1 MSVGDDVHANA
12 LVLDA
17 HTDTLQR
24 LVMDGVDLSV
34 RSSGDPLVERA
45 AFRDRLP
52 VRQRHRRHRRGLFG
66 PDDGRPHGPPA
77 EPLVVVVGDTHSEWR
92 LDAGVALLP
101 ADDEAEIVIATAA
114 GRSDEGRS
122 AVEHLRPDDAI
133 IAPAH
138 VLHDLAP
145 RAGWRV
151 IRKPEDANLIVV
163 GGPHRLSTSRG
174 VTRRTFAAT
183 STRPTVEPA

>member
-1 MSVGDDVHANA
+1 MEEHDIS
-12 LVLDA
+12 LVILSWSGPRFA
-17 HTDTLQR
+17 TDY
-24 LVMDGVDLSV
+24 
-34 RSSGDPLVERA
+34 
-45 AFRDRLP
+45 
-52 VRQRHRRHRRGLFG
+52 LFG
-66 PDDGRPHGPPA
+66 NDIDGIGEACSVPTMAAHLVRPWNR
-77 EPLVVVVGDTHSEWR
+77 LVVVVGDTHSEWR
-92 LDAGVALLP
+92 LDAGVALLA

-151 IRKPEDANLIVV
+151 IRKLEDANLIVV